1 MNKRFQEYKTVIFDC
16 DGVVLDSNRV
26 KSDAFYNSVLAYGEE
41 PAKALLEFHQE
52 NGGVSRY
59 KKFDHFFESIFPL
72 GDAEQERVHALQLY
86 SQYVWEGLFKCN
98 LEPSLEELR
107 QKSPDSKWMIV
118 SGGDQAELRE
128 VFLER
133 DIKKYFDGGIFG
145 SPDTKDEILSR
156 EVESGNIEFPA
167 LFIGDSKYDYMAARA
182 VSLDFI
188 FVHQWTEVANWS
200 WWVNEQK
207 IKSVYSLR
215 ELLC

>member
-72 GDAEQERVHALQLY
+72 GDAEQERGHALQLY
-86 SQYVWEGLFKCN
+86 SRYVWEGLFQCN
-98 LEPSLEELR
+98 LEPSLKELR
-107 QKSPDSKWMIV
+107 QESPDSKWMIV
-118 SGGDQAELRE
+118 SGGDQTELRN

-133 DIKKYFDGGIFG
+133 DIKKYFEGGIFG

-156 EVESGNIEFPA
+156 EVEIGNIAFPA
-167 LFIGDSKYDYMAARA
+167 LFIGDSKYDYIAARA
-182 VSLDFI
+182 AGLDFVFI
-188 FVHQWTEVANWS
+188 SQWTEVADWKV
-200 WWVNEQK
+200 WVRANN
-207 IKSVYSLR
+207 IRSVQSLKD
-215 ELLC
+215 LLC